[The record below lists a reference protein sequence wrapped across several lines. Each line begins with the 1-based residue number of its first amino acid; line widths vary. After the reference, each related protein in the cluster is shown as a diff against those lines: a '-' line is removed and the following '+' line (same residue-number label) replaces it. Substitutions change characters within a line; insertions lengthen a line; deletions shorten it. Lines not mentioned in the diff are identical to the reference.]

1 MNRLVQ
7 FYFRETKGFII
18 LLTGFYILFNIMSV
32 ISRRAHGLPAI
43 GIMILSIILVIF
55 IIKFNLYDTGKETFT
70 LVSMTDSTP
79 EKILLSKLIV
89 SYILVLI
96 VVIVEYVFFLVYKMT
111 VVNYFV
117 LSWESMLMF
126 PVKILFFTTLAVS
139 YISYFMIWI
148 KSFSISR
155 VWRKIITAGAVI
167 GWFVINGMIRHN
179 VLIFS
184 TDTVHRGRHFGGD
197 RLGLWSIIWHLSFCI
212 TFFLITVYLQRRK
225 IDQI

>member
-1 MNRLVQ
+1 MNRLIQ
-7 FYFRETKGFII
+7 FYFREIRGFAI
-18 LLTGFYILFNIMSV
+18 LLTGFYLLFNILALTLKRSNGFPFLGIAVLTV
-32 ISRRAHGLPAI
+32 IL
-43 GIMILSIILVIF
+43 IIY

-96 VVIVEYVFFLVYKMT
+96 VVIAEYVFFLVYKMT
-111 VVNYFV
+111 VVNHFA

-155 VWRKIITAGAVI
+155 VWRKVISAGAVI

-184 TDTVHRGRHFGGD
+184 TDTVRSGRHFGGD

-212 TFFLITVYLQRRK
+212 IFFLITVYLQRKK

>member
-1 MNRLVQ
+1 MNRLIQ
-7 FYFRETKGFII
+7 FYFRETKGFLI
-18 LLTGFYILFNIMSV
+18 LLTGFYILFNIMSI
-32 ISRRAHGLPAI
+32 ISKRAYGLPAI
-43 GIMILSIILVIF
+43 GIMILSVILVIF

-96 VVIVEYVFFLVYKMT
+96 VVIVEYIFFLVHKMT
-111 VVNYFV
+111 IINHFTV
-117 LSWESMLMF
+117 SWESMFMF
-126 PVKILFFTTLAVS
+126 PVRILFFTTLAVS

-148 KSFSISR
+148 KSFSISKA
-155 VWRKIITAGAVI
+155 WRKIIAAGAVI
-167 GWFVINGMIRHN
+167 IWFIINGMIRHN

-184 TDTVHRGRHFGGD
+184 TETIHRGRHFGGD
-197 RLGLWSIIWHLSFCI
+197 KLELWSIIWHLSCCVI
-212 TFFLITVYLQRRK
+212 FFLITVYLQRKK

>member
-43 GIMILSIILVIF
+43 GVMILSIILVIF

-111 VVNYFV
+111 VVNHFV

-155 VWRKIITAGAVI
+155 VWRKVITAGAVI

-212 TFFLITVYLQRRK
+212 IFFLITVYLQRKK

>member
-96 VVIVEYVFFLVYKMT
+96 VVIAEYVFFLVYKMT
-111 VVNYFV
+111 VDNHFAF
-117 LSWESMLMF
+117 SWESMLMF

-155 VWRKIITAGAVI
+155 VWRKVITAGAVI

-184 TDTVHRGRHFGGD
+184 TDTVRSGRHFGGD

-212 TFFLITVYLQRRK
+212 IFFLITVYLQRKK

>member
-1 MNRLVQ
+1 MSRLIQ
-7 FYFRETKGFII
+7 FYFRETKGFVM
-18 LLTGFYILFNIMSV
+18 LLIGFYILFDIMII
-32 ISRRAHGLPAI
+32 ISKKISGLPGLGLVI
-43 GIMILSIILVIF
+43 LTIIMIIYL
-55 IIKFNLYDTGKETFT
+55 IKFNLYDTGKETFT

-96 VVIVEYVFFLVYKMT
+96 VVIAEYVFFLVYKMT
-111 VVNYFV
+111 VVNHFV

-155 VWRKIITAGAVI
+155 IWRKVITAGAVI

-184 TDTVHRGRHFGGD
+184 TDTVRSGRHFGGD

-212 TFFLITVYLQRRK
+212 IFFLITVYLQRRK